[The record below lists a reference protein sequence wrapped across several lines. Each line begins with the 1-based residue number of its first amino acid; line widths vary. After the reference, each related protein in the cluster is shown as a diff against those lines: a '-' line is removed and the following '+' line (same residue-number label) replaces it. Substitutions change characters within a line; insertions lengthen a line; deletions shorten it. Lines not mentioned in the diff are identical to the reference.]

1 MLAFVNFRITH
12 KYLPFIILNLYDFLF
27 RIALKTGIVYVEF
40 VEEIS
45 AVINKFDNDTLNLR
59 LENGIRKIYTVIP
72 ISVSLTSPFYI
83 IFIYDFTS
91 RIALKTGSVE
101 IVREISAVIN
111 KFDESSAK
119 PDDIRDAV
127 VNIFTQS
134 RYISF

>member
-1 MLAFVNFRITH
+1 M
-12 KYLPFIILNLYDFLF
+12 
-27 RIALKTGIVYVEF
+27 KTGIVYVEF

-83 IFIYDFTS
+83 LFNDGFTS